1 MNGQVQRL
9 QKVDH
14 GANYNDN
21 DNDHSSSQ
29 LRVHKALTC
38 PEGQSAWESQET
50 IKGNCST
57 LTIEP
62 YSKPR
67 HPSLSVGKTASRRI
81 CDIMIYHLNHADEVL
96 SVTKDHNDKPRRPHH
111 RCTFLI
117 GAHNTSTR

>member
-38 PEGQSAWESQET
+38 PEGHSAWGITRNHQR
-50 IKGNCST
+50 K
-57 LTIEP
+57 L
-62 YSKPR
+62 
-67 HPSLSVGKTASRRI
+67 
-81 CDIMIYHLNHADEVL
+81 LNID
-96 SVTKDHNDKPRRPHH
+96 N
-111 RCTFLI
+111 
-117 GAHNTSTR
+117 

>member
-1 MNGQVQRL
+1 MTVNGQVQRL

-29 LRVHKALTC
+29 LRVHEALTC
-38 PEGQSAWESQET
+38 PEGQVLGESQET

-67 HPSLSVGKTASRRI
+67 QSISQCRKNSLAKNLRHH
-81 CDIMIYHLNHADEVL
+81 DL
-96 SVTKDHNDKPRRPHH
+96 SPQPCR
-111 RCTFLI
+111 
-117 GAHNTSTR
+117 